1 MRCQRAIPCSFAV
14 VREDKRPLR
23 IEPSLHKFLAQRGPT
38 GYSGAMSD
46 QTVFRLRYRVPYSDC
61 TIGNHVYYARIIEWL
76 ERARNEFFRHLGVT
90 FQSLTDQGIMLP
102 VITCHVDYKGAARYD
117 DEVEIEVKVA
127 ELRGVR
133 ITFDYRI
140 TRPADGRL
148 IATAQ
153 TIHACANLEERPQR
167 LPDRLKTALGS

>member
-1 MRCQRAIPCSFAV
+1 
-14 VREDKRPLR
+14 
-23 IEPSLHKFLAQRGPT
+23 
-38 GYSGAMSD
+38 MSD
-46 QTVFRLRYRVPYSDC
+46 QTAFQFRYRVPYSDC
-61 TIGNHVYYARIIEWL
+61 TIGNHVYYARYIDWL
-76 ERARNEFFRHLGVT
+76 ERARNEFFRDLGVP
-90 FQSLTDQGIMLP
+90 FQSLVEEGIMLP
-102 VITCHVDYKGAARYD
+102 VITCHVDYKSAARYD

-140 TRPADGRL
+140 TRPADGKL

-153 TIHACANLEERPQR
+153 TIHVCANLEEKPQR